1 MCFMLLS
8 MMHNDGHACRSS
20 FLDINS
26 GRKGVM
32 PLRCHTNIMSKT
44 IAVLLKR
51 AIVAKSVDMMSIALT
66 VLIWAIAILVVSLV
80 IYIVFML
87 LGIASPQ
94 PIQDILGA
102 CS

>member
-1 MCFMLLS
+1 
-8 MMHNDGHACRSS
+8 
-20 FLDINS
+20 
-26 GRKGVM
+26 
-32 PLRCHTNIMSKT
+32 
-44 IAVLLKR
+44 
-51 AIVAKSVDMMSIALT
+51 MSIALT